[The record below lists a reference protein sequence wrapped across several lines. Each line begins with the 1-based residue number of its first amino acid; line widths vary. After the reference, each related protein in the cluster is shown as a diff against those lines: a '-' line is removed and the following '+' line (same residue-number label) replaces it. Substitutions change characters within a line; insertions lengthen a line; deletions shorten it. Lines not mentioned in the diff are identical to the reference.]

1 MAVKQKEAVTDGKSF
16 SMNRKKY
23 GKISFIYTTV
33 YLLGH
38 NLSMLITVS
47 ACRTDGQ
54 S

>member
-1 MAVKQKEAVTDGKSF
+1 MAVKQKEAVTDGKRF

-23 GKISFIYTTV
+23 RKMPFIYTTV

-38 NLSMLITVS
+38 DLSMLITVS
-47 ACRTDGQ
+47 ACRTDGK